1 MASAGLLFGIL
12 SFITLITGMFSSASA
27 FLYIGICSGILGLI
41 FSMAAQKK
49 GKNKKTAAG
58 IVCSILGILLSVI
71 MLANLPKSS
80 NKSSSTK
87 SENSK
92 ASVTTEETTAAKPTK
107 DMAGND
113 IKVPEKVN
121 KIVSMSPSTTRL
133 LIDLGLS
140 DKIAAC
146 DTYSYSYYGDSL
158 SKDIPQFDMMSPDNE
173 AIVALDPDIVFTTGM
188 SYSGG
193 TDVYASVRE
202 SDICLADLPT
212 ASSLS
217 EIEKDIQFVGDCTG
231 TSDDAKKIVT
241 EMKDSLKEISKLSSN
256 ITDQKTVL
264 YETSTPTA
272 DSPAIYSAGTG
283 TYIDEALSL
292 IGAKNVAANGDQWPA
307 LTEEAAIGLNPD
319 VIITTDTYTE
329 NVVDTLKSL
338 AGWENVT
345 AIKNNDVYLLT
356 DSNEMNQPNQHV
368 VSGIIEMA
376 KDIYPDVYGDLKDPF
391 SK

>member
-12 SFITLITGMFSSASA
+12 SFITLVIGMLSSVNA
-27 FLYIGICSGILGLI
+27 FLYIGICAGIFGLI
-41 FSMAAQKK
+41 LSMTAQKK
-49 GKNKKTAAG
+49 GKNKKTDAG
-58 IVCSILGILLSVI
+58 MVCSILGILLSII
-71 MLANLPKSS
+71 MLANLPESS

-87 SENSK
+87 SESSK

-113 IKVPEKVN
+113 ITVPEKVN

-133 LIDLGLS
+133 LVDLGLS
-140 DKIAAC
+140 DKIVAC

-158 SKDIPQFDMMSPDNE
+158 SKDVSQFDMMSPDNE

-212 ASSLS
+212 AASLS

-231 TSDDAKKIVT
+231 SSDDAEKIVK
-241 EMKDSLKEISKLSSN
+241 EMKDSLKEISKLSSK